1 MVLLCPHLIDSIGG
15 SLPSD
20 AWEWESSVI
29 STPIAQT
36 KRQVPYHK
44 DDKVLAETIAAH
56 LTSTVTDKRGHIIAE
71 LYSTEINYVRNLDI
85 IINVFTRVS
94 YP

>member
-29 STPIAQT
+29 STPLVLA
-36 KRQVPYHK
+36 KRKIVERK
-44 DDKVLAETIAAH
+44 DDKALAETIAAH
-56 LTSTVTDKRGHIIAE
+56 LTSTVTDKRGMIE
-71 LYSTEINYVRNLDI
+71 
-85 IINVFTRVS
+85 F
-94 YP
+94 